1 MPAAHSDFFLN
12 CCRPKALRYV
22 RGPCAHALSP
32 FYGLRGGATL
42 GARTLFS
49 GCRYA
54 GRACWHGCR
63 VASTAARASECAPPS
78 RSNPQMITP

>member
-32 FYGLRGGATL
+32 FYGLRGGPTL
-42 GARTLFS
+42 GARTRSFPDADMRAVL
-49 GCRYA
+49 A
-54 GRACWHGCR
+54 GMAVVSRLLLR
-63 VASTAARASECAPPS
+63 VRRSVRPPLVPL
-78 RSNPQMITP
+78 RR